1 MIRHALPTYRKIG
14 KALSTIFPKLWSIF
28 ITAITDPSVGDI
40 TCVLDALDECN
51 EQQHL
56 LIEALKDFYLSP
68 RNSSS
73 TSRLKFLITS
83 RPYYDIRRGF
93 DGLLKASNNI
103 ELAGNDE
110 SESIKKEIDLVIKC
124 RVKKLGREIQL
135 TAKVTDYL
143 EKRLLEIEHRTYL
156 WLHLVWE
163 IMRKN
168 LSGTKYELD
177 RTIDDLPD
185 DIQSSYGVLLQKC
198 PQPDFA
204 RTVLHLVLIAARPL
218 TLSEMG
224 FALALSVDKET
235 SSYTDLDLELE
246 TSSRLQETLPSR
258 CGLMV
263 SIINS
268 RVYFIHQTVK
278 EFLLG
283 KVGTQPSARR
293 TWQSSFD
300 PVESHH
306 LMAKICL
313 RSITSP
319 EIRLDQA
326 NLCNALLPK
335 HDREMRPNAYCQAHR
350 FLSYSAIHWA
360 DHFLNKRN
368 NEGIQTLKY
377 VLETNDSRLVKG
389 SRGVS
394 HGNTLHAASA
404 GGHTEIV
411 QILLEK
417 GAEVNVKGGHYGTA
431 LIAASRQGHIEIV
444 QILLEKGAEINIKGG
459 HYGTALVAASLEGYT
474 EIVQILLEKGAEIN
488 IKGGHYGTALVAA
501 SLEGYTEIVQILL
514 EKGAEIN
521 IKGGYYG
528 TALEAASFKGHTEVV
543 RILLEKGAKVNTQ
556 TQSRAYGTALGV
568 ASLSGHIEIVQ
579 ILLEKGA
586 EVNAKGGRY
595 STALGAA
602 SFGGCIE
609 IVQILLEKGAEVN
622 AEGGRYGTALEAAL
636 RQGHIEIVQ
645 ILLEKKI
652 QGIVRRSFN

>member
-1 MIRHALPTYRKIG
+1 MKLLWISADPGCGKSVLARCIVDEDLPKASRNGLSKPILYYFFKDTSPEQRSATRAISTILHQLFVCQPRLIRYALPSYREIG
-14 KALSTIFPKLWSIF
+14 KALSTTFPKLWSIL
-28 ITAITDPSVGDI
+28 IAAVTDPLIGDV

-51 EQQHL
+51 EQEQHA
-56 LIEALKDFYLSP
+56 LIEALKDFCLSR

-73 TSRLKFLITS
+73 ASRLKFLITS
-83 RPYYDIRRGF
+83 RPYFEIKRDF
-93 DGLLKASNNI
+93 DELLEASTNI

-110 SESIKKEIDLVIKC
+110 SESIKKEIDLVIKY
-124 RVKKLGREIQL
+124 RVKKLKRENRL
-135 TAKVTDYL
+135 TAKVTDHL

-224 FALALSVDKET
+224 FALALSVDKQT

-246 TSSRLQETLPSR
+246 APSRLQETLPSR

-263 SIINS
+263 SVINS

-278 EFLLG
+278 EFLSG
-283 KVGTQPSARR
+283 KIGTQPSARR
-293 TWQSSFD
+293 TWQNSFD
-300 PVESHH
+300 PVESHR
-306 LMAKICL
+306 LMFEICL
-313 RSITSP
+313 RSITFP

-335 HDREMRPNAYCQAHR
+335 DDREMRPNPYCQAHG

-368 NEGIQTLKY
+368 SKGIETVKY
-377 VLETNDSRLVKG
+377 VLVTSDCRSVKG
-389 SRGVS
+389 RWGIGY
-394 HGNTLHAASA
+394 GNTLHAASA

-417 GAEVNVKGGHYGTA
+417 GAEVNVQGGDYGTA
-431 LIAASRQGHIEIV
+431 LGAAS
-444 QILLEKGAEINIKGG
+444 AGG
-459 HYGTALVAASLEGYT
+459 HT
-474 EIVQILLEKGAEIN
+474 EIVQILLEN
-488 IKGGHYGTALVAA
+488 
-501 SLEGYTEIVQILL
+501 
-514 EKGAEIN
+514 
-521 IKGGYYG
+521 
-528 TALEAASFKGHTEVV
+528 
-543 RILLEKGAKVNTQ
+543 
-556 TQSRAYGTALGV
+556 
-568 ASLSGHIEIVQ
+568 
-579 ILLEKGA
+579 
-586 EVNAKGGRY
+586 
-595 STALGAA
+595 
-602 SFGGCIE
+602 
-609 IVQILLEKGAEVN
+609 GAEVN
-622 AEGGRYGTALEAAL
+622 AEGGRYGTALGVASA
-636 RQGHIEIVQ
+636 RGHTEIVQ
-645 ILLEKKI
+645 ILLEKGAEVNV
-652 QGIVRRSFN
+652 QGGDYGTALGAASAGGHTEIVQILLENGAEVNAEGGRYGTALGVASARGHTEIVQMLLEKGAKRAESIEEENG